1 MADATLGDVGAAGVY
16 DRGDATWE
24 ESAAPPGVPHP
35 HVHSLSTMYSGLE
48 LTCELGILGIAE
60 RFISIA
66 SDMTNTHPPAG
77 G

>member
-1 MADATLGDVGAAGVY
+1 MEMSVQLVFATAVMRLG
-16 DRGDATWE
+16 R
-24 ESAAPPGVPHP
+24 SQRHLPGSHTRT
-35 HVHSLSTMYSGLE
+35 LSTMYNGLE